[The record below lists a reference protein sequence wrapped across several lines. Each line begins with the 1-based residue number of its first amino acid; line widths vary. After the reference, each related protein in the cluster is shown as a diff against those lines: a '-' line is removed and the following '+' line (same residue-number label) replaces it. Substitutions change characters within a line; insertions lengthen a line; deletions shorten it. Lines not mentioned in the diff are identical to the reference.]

1 MGFAGHCQH
10 ERLAVLREAWELSL
24 QAPLFWS
31 QLPCQQPQAESFVMP
46 CSPATLETRQGGVGT
61 TARFPWAGI
70 QRDRPPPSRS
80 RTTSSWSHLPAALS
94 LFGALFF
101 LDCNTFP
108 SALQT
113 LKAGI
118 GLCLQGSICLAGTH
132 KYDSWLNT
140 QPVKTYMNLHVR

>member
-1 MGFAGHCQH
+1 MGFAGHCG
-10 ERLAVLREAWELSL
+10 RDWLAVLHEAWELSL
-24 QAPLFWS
+24 QALLFCS

-46 CSPATLETRQGGVGT
+46 CRPATLETRQGGVGT
-61 TARFPWAGI
+61 AARFPWAGI
-70 QRDRPPPSRS
+70 QRGQPPGW
-80 RTTSSWSHLPAALS
+80 RTTSSWSHLPATLS
-94 LFGALFF
+94 LFGTLFF
-101 LDCNTFP
+101 LNCNTFP

-118 GLCLQGSICLAGTH
+118 GLYLQGSICLAETH